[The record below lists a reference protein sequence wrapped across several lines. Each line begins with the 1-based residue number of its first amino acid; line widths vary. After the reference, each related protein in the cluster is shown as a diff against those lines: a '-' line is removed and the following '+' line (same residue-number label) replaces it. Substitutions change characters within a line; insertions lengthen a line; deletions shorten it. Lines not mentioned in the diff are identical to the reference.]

1 MMPTLTEAVFMV
13 SGTIKHTRLDRQS
26 IPKTIERVLALI
38 LLELNVQYKIVMKM
52 CNNQHVIHT
61 TCWDVLIDKVE
72 ESFSFEDQAEAN
84 SGVRESIDK
93 IPRIKRNCR
102 KLVKLFVR
110 RERKTWPQQLQGNW
124 AVALW
129 QTEYK
134 LTSLK
139 TVNSEP
145 EFYIFH
151 ITGKPQSDTKHPTEQ
166 KCIL

>member
-1 MMPTLTEAVFMV
+1 MV

-26 IPKTIERVLALI
+26 IPKTIEIVLALI

-52 CNNQHVIHT
+52 CNNHHVIHT

-110 RERKTWPQQLQGNW
+110 R
-124 AVALW
+124 
-129 QTEYK
+129 
-134 LTSLK
+134 
-139 TVNSEP
+139 
-145 EFYIFH
+145 
-151 ITGKPQSDTKHPTEQ
+151 
-166 KCIL
+166 